1 MIAEVLLGL
10 SVLFIGLYFYLTK
23 NYDYWEKKGIE
34 FVKPTFPL
42 GTMWEEFQAKDDSG
56 TLMTKKYTIY
66 KKKGLKYVGLH
77 MLRQPTL
84 LILDLD
90 LVKHIITKDFHHFV
104 ARDFSPTTHE
114 FISKHLFALEGQE
127 WKDMRT
133 KLTPTFSSGKMKN
146 MFLLMEKCAHQ
157 LQDQI
162 ENIILKKGEF
172 EVKDL
177 IARLTTDII
186 ATCAF
191 GLEVNSIKDQENEF
205 FKVGQK
211 IFVPKRANLFKF
223 LMHKN
228 FPVLSQFLKIN
239 FFDPEISELLVKV
252 MADTIEYRKTNNIT
266 RNDFVDLLL
275 KVKENHSLEDHDED
289 SKKEMN
295 EACKLLKFLKIG
307 KIDLHQKNIENHLT
321 LEEMTAQAFVFLAAG
336 FETAASTTS
345 FCLYELAKA
354 PEVQQKVMR
363 EIDDV
368 LSNHGGKVTYQAIQ
382 DMHYMDMVMNET
394 LRLYASLPFL
404 SRVCTERYQ
413 LPGTDLVI
421 DKGVRVT
428 IPSYCFHHDPDIFP
442 DPLKFDPERFSDEN
456 SRNRHHYAFLP
467 FGEGPRIC
475 IGMRFGKL
483 QVKIA
488 LATILSRYELSPAPD
503 TPSKLEIHPHIV
515 FTTPRHP
522 FSLRIAKRTDI

>member
-1 MIAEVLLGL
+1 MIVEVVL
-10 SVLFIGLYFYLTK
+10 SLSLIFIALYYYLTK
-23 NYDYWEKKGIE
+23 KYDYWEKKGVEYI
-34 FVKPTFPL
+34 KPVFPF
-42 GTMWEEFQAKDDSG
+42 GTMWDQMKGKTDAG
-56 TLMTKKYTIY
+56 TLLTKNYTEN

-77 MLRQPTL
+77 TLRQPTL

-90 LVKHIITKDFHHFV
+90 LVKHILTKDFHNFV
-104 ARDFSPTTHE
+104 ARNFTPTTHE
-114 FISKHLFALEGQE
+114 YISKHLFSLEGQE

-133 KLTPTFSSGKMKN
+133 KLTPTFTSGKMKN
-146 MFLLMEKCAHQ
+146 MFILMEKCTQQ
-157 LQDQI
+157 LQDHI
-162 ENIILKKGEF
+162 ENVILKKGEF

-191 GLEVNSIKDQENEF
+191 GLEVNSIHDHDNDF

-211 IFVPKRANLFKF
+211 IFLPNRMNLFKF
-223 LMHKN
+223 LMHSN
-228 FPVLSQFLKIN
+228 FPRISRLLKID
-239 FFDPEISELLVKV
+239 FFDPQISVLLMTV
-252 MADTIEYRKTNNIT
+252 MKDTIEYRKKNNII
-266 RNDFVDLLL
+266 RNDFVDLLIR
-275 KVKENHSLEDHDED
+275 VKENKSLEDHDEE
-289 SKKEMN
+289 SKNEMKD
-295 EACKLLKFLKIG
+295 ASKFLNILKNSLQDI
-307 KIDLHQKNIENHLT
+307 KHQEKDHLT
-321 LEEMTAQAFVFLAAG
+321 LEEMTAQAFVFFAAG

-354 PEVQQKVMR
+354 PEVQEKLRR
-363 EIDDV
+363 EIDEV
-368 LSNHGGKVTYQAIQ
+368 LANHDGKITYQSIQ

-404 SRVCTERYQ
+404 TRVCTERYQ

-421 DKGVRVT
+421 DEGVRIT

-442 DPLKFDPERFSDEN
+442 DPYKFDPERFTDEN
-456 SRNRHHYAFLP
+456 CHSRHHYAFLP

-483 QVKIA
+483 QVKVA
-488 LATILSRYELSPAPD
+488 LASILSLYELSPTPD
-503 TPSKLEIHPHIV
+503 TPDKLEIHPHIV

-522 FSLRIAKRTDI
+522 FSLRITKRTDL